1 MQVMWMV
8 LVTLGLALGG
18 ILGLAV
24 RTQVT
29 AWPGAGDFS
38 PPRPLPVHS
47 SSGGT
52 VRALALE
59 PGASKP
65 AMLDDSCRCVLYCA

>member
-1 MQVMWMV
+1 MQVVWMV

-29 AWPGAGDFS
+29 A
-38 PPRPLPVHS
+38 
-47 SSGGT
+47 
-52 VRALALE
+52 
-59 PGASKP
+59 
-65 AMLDDSCRCVLYCA
+65 